1 VGRVAGTYL
10 AWELC
15 SNESEGALTRL
26 CGRVLSLP
34 TLPQAEPATDAFG
47 DVPAGGHGP
56 ISVA

>member
-15 SNESEGALTRL
+15 SNESKGALTRL

-34 TLPQAEPATDAFG
+34 TLPQADPLRTPTVGVRALA
-47 DVPAGGHGP
+47 
-56 ISVA
+56 